1 MRTKWIAAVAA
12 AAVVGSVAVVLVQSG
27 GQQPPAE
34 RTLTG
39 CVRIGSA
46 PSVFVLR
53 GASATSPESAAPGD
67 GQQLPEDYLLVSI
80 PAAVSLEAHVNH
92 RVAVTGVV
100 SEPGVGPPLHAVI
113 HSRYGS
119 PRGTRGMIFGGRST
133 NAFIRDSGMSRTE
146 LL

>member
-27 GQQPPAE
+27 GQPPAE

-46 PSVFVLR
+46 ATVFVLR
-53 GASATSPESAAPGD
+53 GASGTSAEAAPPAG

-80 PAAVSLEAHVNH
+80 PPAVSLETHVNH

-100 SEPGVGPPLHAVI
+100 SDAGAGPPPPTAANAAEKAMKRIAVKSVKEI
-113 HSRYGS
+113 AQNCAAR
-119 PRGTRGMIFGGRST
+119 
-133 NAFIRDSGMSRTE
+133 
-146 LL
+146 

>member
-27 GQQPPAE
+27 GKPPAE

-46 PSVFVLR
+46 PTVFVLR
-53 GASATSPESAAPGD
+53 GATGAPIDSGLAA
-67 GQQLPEDYLLVSI
+67 GQQVPEDYLLVSI
-80 PAAVSLEAHVNH
+80 PAAVSLETHVNH

-100 SEPGVGPPLHAVI
+100 TDAGAGPAPPTAA
-113 HSRYGS
+113 
-119 PRGTRGMIFGGRST
+119 
-133 NAFIRDSGMSRTE
+133 NAAEKAMKRITVKSLKE
-146 LL
+146 LAQNCAAR

>member
-53 GASATSPESAAPGD
+53 GASATSPESAAPAD

-100 SEPGVGPPLHAVI
+100 SEPGVGPPPPAAA
-113 HSRYGS
+113 
-119 PRGTRGMIFGGRST
+119 
-133 NAFIRDSGMSRTE
+133 NAAEKAIRRITVKSVKEIAQNCAAR
-146 LL
+146 